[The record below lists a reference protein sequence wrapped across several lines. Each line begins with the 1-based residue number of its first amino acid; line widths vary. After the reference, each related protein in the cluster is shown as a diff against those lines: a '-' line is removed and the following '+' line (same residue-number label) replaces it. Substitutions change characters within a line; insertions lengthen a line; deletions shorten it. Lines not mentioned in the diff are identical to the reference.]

1 MEPVVLVMT
10 VRLPLPAPVGTQ
22 LAEKVVDAVPPAD
35 TVTCCGFDPFT
46 VQFPAAPE
54 RAME

>member
-1 MEPVVLVMT
+1 MT
-10 VRLPLPAPVGTQ
+10 VRLPLPGPVGTQ